1 MNKSIAEKISEFR
14 KLRSLSQQELGE
26 KLGVTGQAVSKWE
39 KGESMPDI
47 MLLPELCQI
56 LGITA
61 DALLEV
67 PSTVKKDSCMAS
79 LAEYAKEVGRLEA
92 TKQAVEACVRATDT
106 RMVTGSATE
115 SSNGISVYADTDGG
129 TVISVIYGEEMLSKL
144 KSQAFADIKK
154 VCDLLSDE
162 DTLGIIS
169 ALDFS
174 KGISAE
180 DIVKNTNIPLEKVEN
195 VLFKLMKGGFCDCD
209 FDGKYEMGHSAYAL
223 MSMLAAIFFTT
234 ESGRKAVN
242 SVTKNY
248 LV

>member
-67 PSTVKKDSCMAS
+67 PSAVKKDCCMES
-79 LAEYAKEVGRLEA
+79 LAEYAKEVGKLEA
-92 TKQAVEACVRATDT
+92 TKQAVEVCVRATDT

-115 SSNGISVYADTDGG
+115 SSDGISVYADTDDG
-129 TVISVIYGEEMLSKL
+129 TVISVIYGADMLSKL
-144 KSQAFADIKK
+144 KSQSLADIKK

-162 DTLGIIS
+162 DTLGVIS
-169 ALDFS
+169 ALDFC

-195 VLFKLMKGGFCDCD
+195 VLFGLMKGGFCDCD
-209 FDGKYEMGHSAYAL
+209 FDEKYELGHSAYAL
-223 MSMLAAIFFTT
+223 VSMLAAIFFTT
-234 ESGRKAVN
+234 ENGRKAVN

-248 LV
+248 PV

>member
-1 MNKSIAEKISEFR
+1 MNKSISEKISEFR

-26 KLGVTGQAVSKWE
+26 KLGVTPQAVSKWE

-47 MLLPELCQI
+47 MLLPHLCQI

-67 PSTVKKDSCMAS
+67 PNSVKKDSCMAS
-79 LAEYAKEVGRLEA
+79 LGEYAKEVGRLEA
-92 TKQAVEACVRATDT
+92 MKQAAEACVRATDA

-115 SSNGISVYADTDGG
+115 SSKGISVYGG
-129 TVISVIYGEEMLSKL
+129 TDEGAVISVIYGENMLLML
-144 KSQAFADIKK
+144 KNQSFTDVKR
-154 VCDLLSDE
+154 VCDLLGDENVFSVVSD
-162 DTLGIIS
+162 
-169 ALDFS
+169 LDFC

-180 DIVKNTNIPLEKVEN
+180 DIAKAKNIPTETVEN

-209 FDGKYEMGHSAYAL
+209 FDGKYQLGHSGFAL
-223 MSMLAAIFFTT
+223 MSLLSAVFLTT
-234 ESGRKAVN
+234 ENGRKAVN

-248 LV
+248 PV